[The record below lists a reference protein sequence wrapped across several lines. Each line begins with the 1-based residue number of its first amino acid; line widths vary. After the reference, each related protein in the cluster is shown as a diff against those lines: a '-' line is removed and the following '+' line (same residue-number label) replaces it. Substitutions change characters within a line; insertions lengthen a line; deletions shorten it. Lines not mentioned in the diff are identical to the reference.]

1 MIKNFFRSVFRSL
14 RGLQAW
20 AEEGTKNE
28 TPMRKEHT
36 QTNNQITITSEV
48 PIEKKYRII
57 NLWDYLVFNEN
68 TQANH
73 ITKKLNYEEWNTME
87 EILRRVKELFV
98 IEYLNDRSLYPYIK
112 TLVDTGLLEVNMSGG
127 KMRWKKKGLLVSI
140 IDEVENEALVA
151 PHSNPLQ

>member
-48 PIEKKYRII
+48 PIEKK
-57 NLWDYLVFNEN
+57 
-68 TQANH
+68 
-73 ITKKLNYEEWNTME
+73 
-87 EILRRVKELFV
+87 
-98 IEYLNDRSLYPYIK
+98 
-112 TLVDTGLLEVNMSGG
+112 
-127 KMRWKKKGLLVSI
+127 
-140 IDEVENEALVA
+140 
-151 PHSNPLQ
+151 